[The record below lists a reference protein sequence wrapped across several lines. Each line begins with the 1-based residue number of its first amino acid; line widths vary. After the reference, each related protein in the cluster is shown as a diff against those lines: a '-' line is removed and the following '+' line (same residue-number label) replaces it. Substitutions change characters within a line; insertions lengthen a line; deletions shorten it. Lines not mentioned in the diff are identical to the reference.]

1 MMRKMKYT
9 KPELKVVGIATEDE
23 FLTRSKWSVDGGD
36 ITDIDPV
43 EGGEIDVYSKRTGRF
58 WDDEE

>member
-23 FLTRSKWSVDGGD
+23 FLTRSKWSVDGKD
-36 ITDIDPV
+36 ITPIDQGGDDI
-43 EGGEIDVYSKRTGRF
+43 EVYSKRTGRF